1 MKFILICFLLLV
13 ASCNQTKKEKPKN
26 QTNKTIITE
35 TETVKKEVIKPVKKE
50 YLELLV
56 TLKNPKNV
64 SNAKA
69 LIIDRNLVWN
79 DLIINKNTL
88 KVASLKIPIDDK
100 ELWIEKLKSLKIFSN
115 IEAKSEENIAAI
127 KEIAENT
134 FVTISK
140 KRCSGDCPVYQLTLL
155 KDGNVIF
162 NGIENVNSLGI
173 QKFSISE
180 TKMNKIKSMF
190 QKTTF
195 GTYID
200 SYVDKSL
207 MDYPST
213 FITHNDKQIEIKLWK
228 DVPLELALAF
238 ETVED
243 ILFDKKIIN

>member
-1 MKFILICFLLLV
+1 M
-13 ASCNQTKKEKPKN
+13 
-26 QTNKTIITE
+26 
-35 TETVKKEVIKPVKKE
+35 
-50 YLELLV
+50 
-56 TLKNPKNV
+56 
-64 SNAKA
+64 
-69 LIIDRNLVWN
+69 
-79 DLIINKNTL
+79 
-88 KVASLKIPIDDK
+88 
-100 ELWIEKLKSLKIFSN
+100 
-115 IEAKSEENIAAI
+115 
-127 KEIAENT
+127 
-134 FVTISK
+134 
-140 KRCSGDCPVYQLTLL
+140 L

-238 ETVED
+238 EAVED